1 MAAVQLNPI
10 IGWAAIVSAAATLGT
25 LITGILFFAV
35 NEKFGKANDILS
47 VVQVVFM
54 LPVAMAM
61 YRLTRSGS
69 RVLALTALAV
79 GSIGMIIVAV
89 LQILLVLRA
98 VSFKLTIGA
107 VLAAGA
113 VIGIWLILANALA
126 LQAGPLPWGLIVF
139 GVAGGVGYLLSAVG
153 FYLGEQQHPLF
164 YSGSALLVV
173 GYVVWAT
180 WLGRLLQTSGV

>member
-61 YRLTRSGS
+61 YRITRSGS
-69 RVLALTALAV
+69 
-79 GSIGMIIVAV
+79 SIRCFI
-89 LQILLVLRA
+89 RA
-98 VSFKLTIGA
+98 PRCSWWDT
-107 VLAAGA
+107 
-113 VIGIWLILANALA
+113 W
-126 LQAGPLPWGLIVF
+126 
-139 GVAGGVGYLLSAVG
+139 
-153 FYLGEQQHPLF
+153 
-164 YSGSALLVV
+164 SGQP
-173 GYVVWAT
+173 G
-180 WLGRLLQTSGV
+180 